1 MIFSHSFC
9 LHVMNFVR
17 SDWSRTQNVN
27 KRADWLT
34 LFPLVVQDSVIEELE
49 SFIDDNYNELSLNDP
64 EKY

>member
-1 MIFSHSFC
+1 
-9 LHVMNFVR
+9 MNFVR